1 MIGFQK
7 ILEISILK
15 IVTDYVHWWAG
26 IFVQVFFSKTFWSV
40 ISGNRQVSETNDDL
54 FERPNVGTL

>member
-26 IFVQVFFSKTFWSV
+26 IFV
-40 ISGNRQVSETNDDL
+40 GNRQVSETNDDL